1 MAVKIISDSACD
13 LPEEVIKDL
22 DIDILPIVVIKDDKE
37 YFDQVDIKPTEVY
50 EGMKNGI
57 IFKTSQV
64 PANLLEEEF
73 RKIRDE
79 KDEYIYVAFS
89 SGLSGTYQT
98 SVLVKDSIEDECGKL
113 NLDII
118 DTKAASIGQGLIV
131 MAAGKMAKE
140 GRTREEII
148 DMVKFYSEHMQH
160 IVTVDN
166 IEYLYRGGRISRT
179 EALVG
184 GLLGIKPIIEM
195 DEEGRLEA
203 IDKVRGHKKAIKKLL
218 DIMEDRG
225 KNASLDKQVIGILHT
240 DEWEFAENLKNIIR
254 DRFGSEE
261 FVINNVGAAIGAHTG
276 PGMAAIFFLDKYY
289 K

>member
-57 IFKTSQV
+57 VFKTSQV

-131 MAAGKMAKE
+131 MEAGKMAKE

-240 DEWEFAENLKNIIR
+240 DEWEFAENLKDIIR
-254 DRFGSEE
+254 ERFGSEK
-261 FVINNVGAAIGAHTG
+261 FLINNVGAAIGAHTG

>member
-64 PANLLEEEF
+64 PASLLEEEF

-113 NLDII
+113 NLDIV

-131 MAAGKMAKE
+131 MEAGKMAKE

-240 DEWEFAENLKNIIR
+240 DEWEFAENLKDIIR